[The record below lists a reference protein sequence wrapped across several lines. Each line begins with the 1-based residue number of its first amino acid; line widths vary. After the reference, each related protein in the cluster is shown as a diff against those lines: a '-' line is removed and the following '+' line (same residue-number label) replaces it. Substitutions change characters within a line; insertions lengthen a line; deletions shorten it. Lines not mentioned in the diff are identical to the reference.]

1 MRPDLDLTDE
11 EFMKFLEE
19 SFTDEDIEMMFENV
33 NIEKDDQLGSDT
45 YILTNDQTTNQDNYS
60 DWLDFCIKHNQI
72 FNIKNSFITPKNK
85 QINSIK
91 HINFISMLTPKKNA
105 KTTLTDY
112 IKISKTMP
120 NRFETKVKKYKYTTS
135 NTKYHF
141 NDTIELSFELDSR
154 SKSHKRKEEVGF

>member
-1 MRPDLDLTDE
+1 
-11 EFMKFLEE
+11 
-19 SFTDEDIEMMFENV
+19 
-33 NIEKDDQLGSDT
+33 
-45 YILTNDQTTNQDNYS
+45 
-60 DWLDFCIKHNQI
+60 
-72 FNIKNSFITPKNK
+72 
-85 QINSIK
+85 
-91 HINFISMLTPKKNA
+91 MLTPKKNA